1 MSATSQPASS
11 NATPRAKKI
20 TAPYLRALKAKGEKI
35 VMLTAYDAAF
45 AGQCEA
51 AGVDVVLVGDSLGMV
66 VQGHSST
73 LPVTLD
79 ETVYHCKAV
88 ARGLN
93 CALLLADLPF
103 MTFRDADTALRSSA
117 RLLAEGG
124 AAMVKVEGADYV
136 LDVIHA
142 LERHEVPVC
151 AHLGLTPQSVHKFGG
166 YRVQG
171 RDESAAE
178 RLVRDAHAVQD
189 AGASMLVLECV
200 PATLAKRITG
210 ELTIPTIGIGAGV
223 DCDGQVLVIYDMLGI
238 SPGKRVR
245 FSKDFLVGTGSV
257 RGAIEAY
264 AQAVRSGAFPTAEHS
279 F

>member
-1 MSATSQPASS
+1 MSAVPQPASR
-11 NATPRAKKI
+11 TKKI
-20 TAPYLRALKAKGEKI
+20 TAPYLREMKAKGEKI
-35 VMLTAYDAAF
+35 VMLTAYDASF
-45 AGQCEA
+45 AAQCENG
-51 AGVDVVLVGDSLGMV
+51 GVDVVLVGDSLGMV
-66 VQGHSST
+66 VQGHRST
-73 LPVTLD
+73 LSVTLD
-79 ETVYHCKAV
+79 ETVYHCAAV

-93 CALLLADLPF
+93 YALLLADLPF
-103 MTFRDADTALRSSA
+103 MTFRDVDTALRTSA
-117 RLLAEGG
+117 RLVAEGG
-124 AAMVKVEGADYV
+124 AAMVKVEGAGYV
-136 LDVIHA
+136 LEVIRA
-142 LERHEVPVC
+142 LEQHEIPVC

-166 YRVQG
+166 FRVQG
-171 RDESAAE
+171 RDEAAAE

-200 PATLAKRITG
+200 PAALAKRISA

-245 FSKDFLVGTGSV
+245 FSRDFLVGTGSV

-264 AQAVRSGAFPTAEHS
+264 AQAVRSGAFPTLEHS